1 MEKSKLQSFINR
13 YYLAGNCEAVTVK
26 ANGQSVNCELIDVDQ
41 TVVGKVKWKT
51 DPFMSGELGINHT
64 GALTKMLSAV
74 GEKIDIEVNDAQG
87 KNYAMKIKEGSTT
100 MTFML
105 ADTSV
110 IPAVPTINAEPEYEV
125 VIDINDEFVNKGIG
139 KINKFLD
146 KSIEKG
152 KMTADDKKK
161 IISHIKGTTK
171 LEDLKDVDLV
181 IEAIFENIKVK
192 KELFSDLDKICKK
205 ETILASNTSTIP
217 ITDLASV
224 TSRPESFI
232 GMHFM
237 NPVPIMKLV
246 EVIRGLRTDDKTTK
260 LIKELSEKM
269 GKIPVEV
276 NDGPGFVSNRVL
288 IPMINEAVF
297 CLMDGTG
304 TAEAIDN
311 VMKLGMNHPMGPL
324 ALADL
329 IGLDV
334 CLDIMNVLYEGFN
347 DSKYRP
353 CPLLKKMV
361 QAGNLGRKTG
371 KGFYDYTK

>member
-1 MEKSKLQSFINR
+1 
-13 YYLAGNCEAVTVK
+13 V
-26 ANGQSVNCELIDVDQ
+26 
-41 TVVGKVKWKT
+41 KVKMAVKKIGVIGAGQ
-51 DPFMSGELGINHT
+51 MGHGI
-64 GALTKMLSAV
+64 ALVAAKADFNVM
-74 GEKIDIEVNDAQG
+74 IQDIKDDYVQ
-87 KNYAMKIKEGSTT
+87 
-100 MTFML
+100 
-105 ADTSV
+105 
-110 IPAVPTINAEPEYEV
+110 
-125 VIDINDEFVNKGIG
+125 KGLG
-139 KINKFLD
+139 KIERFLD

-152 KMTADDKKK
+152 KMTADEKKK
-161 IISHIKGTTK
+161 ILSNIKGTTK

-192 KELFSDLDKICKK
+192 KELFTTLDKICKK
-205 ETILASNTSTIP
+205 ETYFSSNTSTIP

-224 TSRPESFI
+224 TGRPEHFI

-246 EVIRGLRTDDKTTK
+246 EVIRGLKTDDQTTK

-304 TAEAIDN
+304 TAESIDN

-371 KGFYDYTK
+371 KGFYDYSK

>member
-1 MEKSKLQSFINR
+1 MTIKKIGVIGAGQMGHGIALVAAKSGFDVILR
-13 YYLAGNCEAVTVK
+13 D
-26 ANGQSVNCELIDVDQ
+26 ID
-41 TVVGKVKWKT
+41 
-51 DPFMSGELGINHT
+51 E
-64 GALTKMLSAV
+64 
-74 GEKIDIEVNDAQG
+74 
-87 KNYAMKIKEGSTT
+87 
-100 MTFML
+100 
-105 ADTSV
+105 
-110 IPAVPTINAEPEYEV
+110 
-125 VIDINDEFVNKGIG
+125 EFVKTGLK
-139 KINKFLD
+139 KIESFLD

-152 KMTADDKKK
+152 KMKPEEKNE
-161 IISHIKGTTK
+161 IISNLKGATNIN
-171 LEDLKDVDLV
+171 DLKGVDLI
-181 IEAIFENIKVK
+181 IEAIFENIKIK
-192 KELFSDLDKICKK
+192 KELFKELDKICKK
-205 ETILASNTSTIP
+205 DTYFASNTSTIP

-224 TSRPESFI
+224 TNRPEKFI

-237 NPVPIMKLV
+237 NPVPLMKLV
-246 EVIRGLRTDDKTTK
+246 EVIRGLRTSDKTSY
-260 LIKELSEKM
+260 LIKEISEKM

-288 IPMINEAVF
+288 IPMINEAVY

-304 TAEAIDN
+304 TAENIDN

-334 CLDIMNVLYEGFN
+334 CLDIMNALYEGFN

-361 QAGNLGRKTG
+361 QGGYLGRKAG

>member
-1 MEKSKLQSFINR
+1 MTIRKIGVIG
-13 YYLAGNCEAVTVK
+13 AGQMGHGIALVAAK
-26 ANGQSVNCELIDVDQ
+26 AGFDVI
-41 TVVGKVKWKT
+41 
-51 DPFMSGELGINHT
+51 LR
-64 GALTKMLSAV
+64 
-74 GEKIDIEVNDAQG
+74 DI
-87 KNYAMKIKEGSTT
+87 K
-100 MTFML
+100 
-105 ADTSV
+105 
-110 IPAVPTINAEPEYEV
+110 
-125 VIDINDEFVNKGIG
+125 DEFVQKGLG
-139 KINKFLD
+139 KIERFLD

-152 KMTADDKKK
+152 KMTADEKKK
-161 IISHIKGTTK
+161 ILSHVKGTTK

-181 IEAIFENIKVK
+181 IEAIFENVKVK
-192 KELFSDLDKICKK
+192 KELFKELDKICKK
-205 ETILASNTSTIP
+205 DTYFASNTSTIP

-224 TSRPESFI
+224 TGRPKKFI

-237 NPVPIMKLV
+237 NPVPLMKLV
-246 EVIRGLRTDDKTTK
+246 EVIRGFRTDDATTK
-260 LIKELSEKM
+260 LIKDLAEKM

-288 IPMINEAVF
+288 IPMINEAVY

-324 ALADL
+324 ELADL

-361 QAGNLGRKTG
+361 QAGYLGRKTG
-371 KGFYDYTK
+371 RGFYDYSK